1 MPLLNCNEDE
11 DKAKNIDSS
20 VNSEV
25 GDDSSGDNRVIRDR
39 CWGQKWR
46 QVLTNLQ
53 TPLQCTH
60 IIHSSNICFQ
70 TQFIFLR
77 PVLAAFG

>member
-25 GDDSSGDNRVIRDR
+25 GDDSSGIIELLGTVVGAKSGGKYLPIFRLLSNA
-39 CWGQKWR
+39 
-46 QVLTNLQ
+46 LTLFTLQ
-53 TPLQCTH
+53 TFVFRL
-60 IIHSSNICFQ
+60 SSYSYDQ
-70 TQFIFLR
+70 Y
-77 PVLAAFG
+77 